1 MSNFDYIKK
10 LDTLKKRRQGLE
22 SITKS
27 TDYVSEQTGMY
38 DEFPNHVF
46 FEAFEQINESPII
59 KYIIGAMEPVDQK
72 YTMNTFDQGKRV
84 INQLSK
90 LKDEGYNFSFEYQGS
105 VVSNTHIKAHSDI
118 DILVLHAGFFTLE
131 SPLKPE
137 YPYKGDPVK
146 DLCDLREASYNLLKR
161 EFPAVNVDNTGAKS
175 IGLEGGSLTRK
186 VDVVP
191 SNWYDT
197 VLYNKT
203 NLSYHRGVMVLDYK
217 KKERIANTP
226 FYHNK
231 LLEDKDNNTF
241 HNYKKIIRLLKTIK
255 ADSDKKIG
263 LSSYDIAAL
272 MYHMED
278 NEYCVGESRLLLLTR
293 AQNFMLQVYKNETYR
308 KGLQVPDESRF
319 IFEEGKATVEDLWL
333 LIGSLAEII
342 EDLKNELS
350 KTGKTFAEEI
360 AI

>member
-146 DLCDLREASYNLLKR
+146 DLCDLREASYNLLK
-161 EFPAVNVDNTGAKS
+161 E
-175 IGLEGGSLTRK
+175 
-186 VDVVP
+186 
-191 SNWYDT
+191 
-197 VLYNKT
+197 
-203 NLSYHRGVMVLDYK
+203 
-217 KKERIANTP
+217 
-226 FYHNK
+226 
-231 LLEDKDNNTF
+231 
-241 HNYKKIIRLLKTIK
+241 
-255 ADSDKKIG
+255 
-263 LSSYDIAAL
+263 
-272 MYHMED
+272 
-278 NEYCVGESRLLLLTR
+278 
-293 AQNFMLQVYKNETYR
+293 NFQ
-308 KGLQVPDESRF
+308 Q
-319 IFEEGKATVEDLWL
+319 
-333 LIGSLAEII
+333 
-342 EDLKNELS
+342 
-350 KTGKTFAEEI
+350 
-360 AI
+360 